1 MNFLEK
7 IKNSEQ
13 KKIIENSVIFLM
25 LFIIIIIV
33 MNTLFASDDTST
45 KINTEANLQLKSEKN
60 TYNDLEEKLQKILS
74 LMNGTGKVDVMIS
87 YLNGIEQIP
96 MYDEK
101 ISTTVTEE
109 SDKDGGKRKTQQT
122 NNEHN
127 IIFEEKNSAKSA
139 VIKQT
144 VMPEVIGVVV
154 VADGAENPKVKEN
167 IIKAVEATINVPAHR
182 IQVFARTNN

>member
-1 MNFLEK
+1 MNLLEK
-7 IKNSEQ
+7 IKNGEQ

-33 MNTLFASDDTST
+33 MNTLFVSDKEST
-45 KINTEANLQLKSEKN
+45 TVSAQTNLQIKPENK

-74 LMNGTGKVDVMIS
+74 LISGTGKVDVMIS

-109 SDKDGGKRKTQQT
+109 SDREGGKRKTEQT

-127 IIFEEKNSAKSA
+127 IIFEEKNSTKTA

-144 VMPEVIGVVV
+144 IMPEIIGVLV
-154 VADGAENPKVKEN
+154 VADGAGDLKVKEN
-167 IIKAVEATINVPAHR
+167 IIKAVEATVNVPSHR
-182 IQVFARTNN
+182 IQVFARTNS

>member
-33 MNTLFASDDTST
+33 MNTLFVSEDKNMAISSQ
-45 KINTEANLQLKSEKN
+45 ANLQIELESN
-60 TYNDLEEKLQKILS
+60 TYNDLEEKLQEILS
-74 LMNGTGKVDVMIS
+74 LINGTGNVDVMIS

-109 SDKDGGKRKTQQT
+109 SDNEGGKRKTEQT

-127 IIFEEKNSAKSA
+127 IIFEEKNSTKSA

-154 VADGAENPKVKEN
+154 VADGATDLKVKEN
-167 IIKAVEATINVPAHR
+167 IIKAVEATVNVPSHR
-182 IQVFARTNN
+182 IQVFARSKG

>member
-7 IKNSEQ
+7 IKNGQQ

-33 MNTLFASDDTST
+33 MNTIFKNDELTNTVST
-45 KINTEANLQLKSEKN
+45 QTIIEPEVVKNKKSGIEEQ
-60 TYNDLEEKLQKILS
+60 LEEILS
-74 LMNGTGKVDVMIS
+74 LIDGAGKVDVMVS

-109 SDKDGGKRKTQQT
+109 SDKEGGKRKTEQT
-122 NNEHN
+122 SNEHTV
-127 IIFEEKNSAKSA
+127 IFEEKNNTKIA
-139 VIKQT
+139 VIQQNI
-144 VMPEVIGVVV
+144 MPEIIGVVV
-154 VADGAENPKVKEN
+154 VADGANNVKTKEN
-167 IIKAVEATINVPAHR
+167 IIKAVEATVNVPSHR
-182 IQVFARTNN
+182 IQVFERKK